1 MTETPPPCAL
11 TGWTDLRIIVAI
23 GLGLV
28 GLAFNAVTFC
38 KQRSQGRRQAK
49 WDEYRETAYDPLSTS
64 LAGVE
69 AMARQCGRRR
79 NLPQGEEEWK
89 TCLQDLSERLNDVEI
104 ACEKVDSHQESVRK
118 DWSESADAG
127 TQTIHDLISHHSIG
141 RANAAHDDN
150 ALTALRDGLQAHVD
164 LFRGRLRDQR
174 KKLLNF

>member
-1 MTETPPPCAL
+1 MTETPPPGTLA
-11 TGWTDLRIIVAI
+11 GWTDLRIMVAI
-23 GLGLV
+23 GLGLA

-49 WDEYRETAYDPLSTS
+49 WDEYRETVYDPLSTS

-69 AMARQCGRRR
+69 ALARRCARPR
-79 NLPQGEEEWK
+79 NLPQGEDEWK
-89 TCLQDLSERLNDVEI
+89 TCLLDLSERLNDVEI
-104 ACEKVDSHQESVRK
+104 ACEKADSHQESARK

-127 TQTIHDLISHHSIG
+127 TQTIHDLISDHGIG

-150 ALTALRDGLQAHVD
+150 ALTALRNGLQAHVD
-164 LFRGRLRDQR
+164 LFQERLRDQR